1 MSRIFRMMVICGL
14 SFLLSPSSAI
24 AQNELF
30 RTDLLIDA
38 ITTNDYELAHST
50 LIKGHNP
57 DPVDNYGRT
66 PLIIAAMAGNPD
78 LVELLAEHKAKL
90 NRGDKAG
97 GTALHYAAARGHVD
111 VVELLLDRGARINIE
126 NRQGMTPLMM
136 ASSDG
141 RIEILQILL
150 ARKADAARRDY
161 TGRTAMMWAQRNS
174 RRTIVRLLRKAG
186 IKE

>member
-1 MSRIFRMMVICGL
+1 MVICGL

-38 ITTNDYELAHST
+38 ITTNDYELANST

-78 LVELLAEHKAKL
+78 LVELLAEYKAKL

-97 GTALHYAAARGHVD
+97 GTALHYAAHPSRPYRSQAR
-111 VVELLLDRGARINIE
+111 LRPATL
-126 NRQGMTPLMM
+126 RQ
-136 ASSDG
+136 
-141 RIEILQILL
+141 R
-150 ARKADAARRDY
+150 
-161 TGRTAMMWAQRNS
+161 QRSPTRNWQ
-174 RRTIVRLLRKAG
+174 T
-186 IKE
+186 